1 MTTRIQLYDTTLRDG
16 TQREGLSLSLND
28 KLKIAQRLDRLGI
41 DYIEGGWPGSNP
53 KDIAFFEQ
61 VKTLGLTHATVTA
74 FGSTRR
80 ADTPVGQD
88 AQIRT
93 LLAAETRAVAI
104 FGKSWDLH
112 VERVLKTTRDEN
124 LRMIADSVAFA
135 AGHGRQV
142 IYDAEHFFDGYK
154 ADPEY
159 ALATLRA
166 AADAGASV
174 LVLCDTNGGS
184 MPLEVQAIVRA
195 VRARFDIPLG
205 IHCHNDGGL
214 AVANTL
220 IAVQEGATHVQGT
233 INGYGER
240 CGNADLCVVIP
251 NLQLKLGY
259 SCLSQDQLSTLTE
272 VSHYVSTR
280 ANLTPDAHQPYVGHS
295 AFAHKGGMHVDG
307 MRKHP
312 RTFQHIDPALVGN
325 QTRFVVSELAGR
337 SNILYK
343 IEELNMGIQLSQEQV
358 RSIVEQIKDLE
369 SQGFQFEAAD
379 ASVELLIRRM
389 QPGYKPPFELID
401 FHILVRDKENGLM
414 ASEAVVKIKVGDQ
427 TIITAAEG
435 NGPVNALDDAVRKA
449 LLPYYPALNAVHLRD
464 YKVRILDGEAG
475 TSAQTCVLIDSS
487 DGNRVWSTVGSST
500 NIIEASWQ
508 ALADSLEYALLK
520 ETSRQGTS
528 RQGRRNDE

>member
-1 MTTRIQLYDTTLRDG
+1 MSNRIQLYDTTLRDG
-16 TQREGLSLSLND
+16 TQREGLALSLND
-28 KLKIAQRLDRLGI
+28 KLKIAERLDRLGM
-41 DYIEGGWPGSNP
+41 DYVEGGWPGSNP

-61 VKTLGLTHATVTA
+61 AKKLNLTHAVITA

-80 ADTPVGQD
+80 ADTPVDQD
-88 AQIRT
+88 AQIRA
-93 LLAAETRAVAI
+93 LLQAETQAVAI

-112 VERVLKTTRDEN
+112 VEHVLKTTRDEN

-135 AGHGRQV
+135 RSHRREV

-154 ADPEY
+154 ADPAY
-159 ALATLRA
+159 ALDTLRA
-166 AADAGASV
+166 AVDAGAAV
-174 LVLCDTNGGS
+174 LVLCDTNGGTLT
-184 MPLEVQAIVRA
+184 LELQTIVRE
-195 VRARFDIPLG
+195 VKSKFDGSESRCIPLG

-220 IAVQEGATHVQGT
+220 VAVQEGATHVQGT

-251 NLQLKLGY
+251 NLQVKLGY
-259 SCLSQDQLSTLTE
+259 DCLNPAQLGTLTE
-272 VSHYVSTR
+272 ASHYVSNR
-280 ANLTPDAHQPYVGHS
+280 ANLTPDTHQPYVGHS

-307 MRKHP
+307 MRKHQG
-312 RTFQHIDPALVGN
+312 TFQHIDPTLVGN
-325 QTRFVVSELAGR
+325 QMRFVVSELAGR

-343 IEELNMGIQLSQEQV
+343 VEELNMGIQLGKEQARMV
-358 RSIVEQIKDLE
+358 VEQIKDLE

-379 ASVELLIRRM
+379 ASVELLIRRA
-389 QPGYKPPFELID
+389 QPGYQPPFELIN
-401 FHILVRDKENGLM
+401 FHILVRDKENGMM
-414 ASEAVVKIKVGDQ
+414 ASEAVVKIKVGEQ
-427 TIITAAEG
+427 TMITAAEG

-449 LLPYYPALNAVHLRD
+449 LIPHYPALNAVHLRD

-475 TSAQTCVLIDSS
+475 TSARTCVLIDSS
-487 DGNRVWSTVGSST
+487 DGSRVWSTVGSSP

-520 ETSRQGTS
+520 GNR
-528 RQGRRNDE
+528 